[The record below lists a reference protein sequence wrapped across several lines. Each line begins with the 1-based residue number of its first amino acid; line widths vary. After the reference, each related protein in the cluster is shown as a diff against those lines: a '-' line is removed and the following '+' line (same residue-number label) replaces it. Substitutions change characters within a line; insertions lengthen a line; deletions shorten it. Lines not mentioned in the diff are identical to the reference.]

1 MASLRLCIYQ
11 YKDIMSKH
19 LIIACGGTGGH
30 FYPTVSIA
38 QAFIELGGK
47 VTLLIAGKHA
57 QEQLKLANDA
67 GIPAQEVGYISRPN
81 SITGWFALPFMYL
94 KVKSAT
100 KKIISQLKPDIA
112 LGMGSY
118 ASVATCK
125 ALPSSVPLI
134 LHEGNAFMGKAN
146 RLLAS
151 RAKAIG
157 LSLPLADEKQ
167 LRGVPG
173 HLVGMPLREDLLKAA
188 KRSKPAEG
196 FYNNLGLS
204 EGVFT
209 VLVFGGSQGAQRVN
223 QLMCE
228 ACSQL
233 KGLPLQFIHL
243 TGTEDNNEIQAAYQK
258 AGLVT
263 SVRKADYHIEECYLA
278 SNLVICRGGASS
290 LCELALFGKPAI
302 IIPLPTAAD
311 NHQAVNA
318 QLAEKLGGAIHFPQ
332 QSATPELLA
341 THIRSALEQ
350 PERFREMGNKLK
362 AALAKTDSAKEMARL
377 IMENAN

>member
-1 MASLRLCIYQ
+1 MA
-11 YKDIMSKH
+11 KH

-38 QAFIELGGK
+38 QAFIELGGQ

-57 QEQLKLANDA
+57 QEQLKLAKDA
-67 GIPAQEVGYISRPN
+67 GIPAQEVGYISRPA
-81 SITGWFALPFMYL
+81 SIAGWLALPFKYL
-94 KVKSAT
+94 KVKNAT
-100 KKIISQLKPDIA
+100 KQIISQLKPDVA

-125 ALPSSVPLI
+125 ALPSNVPLI

-146 RLLAS
+146 RLFAG

-157 LSLPLADEKQ
+157 LSLPLADEGQ
-167 LRGVPG
+167 LKGTPA
-173 HLVGMPLREDLLKAA
+173 HLVGMPLREDLLKASQ
-188 KRSKPAEG
+188 RSKPAEG
-196 FYNNLGLS
+196 FFKNLGLS
-204 EGVFT
+204 ESMFT
-209 VLVFGGSQGAQRVN
+209 VLVFGGSQGAQRIN
-223 QLMCE
+223 QLLCE
-228 ACSQL
+228 TCSLL

-243 TGTEDNNEIQAAYQK
+243 TGTDENAEIQAAYQK
-258 AGLVT
+258 TGLQA

-278 SNLVICRGGASS
+278 ANLVICRGGASS

-318 QLAEKLGGAIHFPQ
+318 QLAQKLGGAIHFPQ

-341 THIRSALEQ
+341 SHIKKAIEQ
-350 PERFREMGNKLK
+350 PELFREMGNKLK
-362 AALAKTDSAKEMARL
+362 SALAKTDSAREMAKL

>member
-1 MASLRLCIYQ
+1 
-11 YKDIMSKH
+11 MSKH

-57 QEQLKLANDA
+57 QEQLKLAKDA
-67 GIPAQEVGYISRPN
+67 GIPAQEVGYISRPGN
-81 SITGWFALPFMYL
+81 IAGWLALPFKYL
-94 KVKSAT
+94 KVKNAT
-100 KKIISQLKPDIA
+100 KKIISQLKPDVA

-125 ALPSSVPLI
+125 ALPSNIPLI

-146 RLLAS
+146 RLFAG

-157 LSLPLADEKQ
+157 LSLPLADEGQ
-167 LRGVPG
+167 LKGTPA
-173 HLVGMPLREDLLKAA
+173 HLVGMPLREDLLKASQ
-188 KRSKPAEG
+188 RSKPAEG
-196 FYNNLGLS
+196 FFKNLGLS
-204 EGVFT
+204 EGIFT
-209 VLVFGGSQGAQRVN
+209 VLVFGGSQGAQRIN
-223 QLMCE
+223 QLLCE
-228 ACSQL
+228 VSSQL

-243 TGTEDNNEIQAAYQK
+243 TGTDENTEIQAAYQN
-258 AGLVT
+258 AGLQA

-278 SNLVICRGGASS
+278 ADLVICRGGASS

-318 QLAEKLGGAIHFPQ
+318 QLAQELGGAIHFPQ
-332 QSATPELLA
+332 KDATPELLA
-341 THIRSALEQ
+341 EHIKKAIDQ
-350 PERFREMGNKLK
+350 PELFREMGNKLK
-362 AALAKTDSAKEMARL
+362 AALAKTDSAREMAKL

>member
-1 MASLRLCIYQ
+1 
-11 YKDIMSKH
+11 MSKH

-38 QAFIELGGK
+38 QAFIEMGGK

-67 GIPAQEVGYISRPN
+67 GIPAQEVGYISRPGN
-81 SITGWFALPFMYL
+81 ITGWLALPFKYL

-100 KKIISQLKPDIA
+100 KKIISQLKPDVA

-125 ALPSSVPLI
+125 ALPSNIPLI

-146 RLLAS
+146 RLFAG

-157 LSLPLADEKQ
+157 LSLPLADEGQ
-167 LRGVPG
+167 LKGTPA
-173 HLVGMPLREDLLKAA
+173 HLVGMPLREDLLKASQ
-188 KRSKPAEG
+188 RSKPAEG
-196 FYNNLGLS
+196 FFKNLGLS
-204 EGVFT
+204 EGIFT
-209 VLVFGGSQGAQRVN
+209 ILVFGGSQGAQRIN
-223 QLMCE
+223 QLLCE
-228 ACSQL
+228 VSSQL

-243 TGTEDNNEIQAAYQK
+243 TGTDENTEIQAAYQN
-258 AGLVT
+258 AGLQA

-278 SNLVICRGGASS
+278 ANLVICRGGASS

-318 QLAEKLGGAIHFPQ
+318 QLAQKLGGAIHFPQ
-332 QSATPELLA
+332 QDATPELLA
-341 THIRSALEQ
+341 SHIKKAIDQ
-350 PERFREMGNKLK
+350 PELFREMGNKLK
-362 AALAKTDSAKEMARL
+362 TALAKTDSAREMAKL